1 MKFIEKIVNILSQ
14 EKYRYLFLFLFL
26 IFIIII
32 LIPVFNAD
40 IGYQITD
47 IPDYFQLVILGITL
61 IIIYIQTDK
70 KELNRYKENY
80 LFYKKRYSKH
90 ELIYIQKD
98 EQKLY
103 SSSIEYN
110 LSSVSNKIKNI
121 YLKDIVF
128 KQSGNKY
135 ELPYLIE
142 EQARNILIEK
152 FNIQAKTDY
161 NGLTLSLKKLFFE
174 NNKLIFIFD
183 NSFYYNYLL
192 TNMIPEYEIMHNLT
206 IRDLLE
212 PSNTHTLSF
221 LEDSLAENH
230 LGISSLINIK
240 TINKEFL
247 LIPVR
252 SNKTTVF
259 KGQLSPSVSGAANI
273 HTCKQNNLSIE
284 NFFTTE
290 LEEEIGVFFKNYVVE
305 EIDYVNYF
313 IENARLLGISRELKR
328 LGKPEIFFYCE
339 MNLELKNIYE
349 TNNSII
355 KLTIS
360 DQSDINEM
368 IDSHENETLLLIEK
382 NKIFDYL
389 SYYEKASKSTSS
401 FEGKEIYIRLNDEY
415 LVSESLFVNLAY
427 LSKFLYAQTV
437 SE

>member
-14 EKYRYLFLFLFL
+14 EKYRYLFLFLF
-26 IFIIII
+26 I
-32 LIPVFNAD
+32 LFVVIVFMPIVFSD
-40 IGYQITD
+40 VGYQITD
-47 IPDYFQLVILGITL
+47 IPDYFQLIILGITL
-61 IIIYIQTDK
+61 IVIYIETDK

-90 ELIYIQKD
+90 ELIYIQKND
-98 EQKLY
+98 QKLY
-103 SSSIEYN
+103 SSSLEYN
-110 LSSVSNKIKNI
+110 ISGIACKEKNI
-121 YLKDIVF
+121 YIRDIVF
-128 KQSGNKY
+128 QQSGNKY

-161 NGLTLSLKKLFFE
+161 NGLTLSLKKLFLE
-174 NNKLIFIFD
+174 DDKLIFIFD

-212 PSNTHTLSF
+212 PSNTQTLSF

-240 TINKEFL
+240 TTSKDYL

-273 HTCKQNNLSIE
+273 HTCKQERLTIE
-284 NFFTTE
+284 NFFITE

-305 EIDYVNYF
+305 EIDYINYF
-313 IENARLLGISRELKR
+313 IENTRLLGISRELKR

-339 MNLELKNIYE
+339 INLELKNINLS
-349 TNNSII
+349 TNNPFI
-355 KLTIS
+355 KLNIYDKS
-360 DQSDINEM
+360 DTNEM

-382 NKIFDYL
+382 NKIIDYL
-389 SYYEKASKSTSS
+389 SYYEKVSKSTSS
-401 FEGKEIYIRLNDEY
+401 FEGKEIYIRFNDEY

-427 LSKFLYAQTV
+427 LSKL
-437 SE
+437 